1 MINEI
6 ITKKFDDPQDYIEF
20 SHIQDD
26 IHADVLKT
34 GSPGYLLFL
43 EYKDIFTIGR
53 FAKNIDAKVDF
64 IKSSRG
70 GDITFHG
77 IGQLIIYPILNIK
90 SLGISLREYIDL
102 MHNFLINFLNSKNI
116 SATRNKKGPG
126 LWVDNHK
133 ISFLGIA
140 VKKGITLHGISIN
153 INCNLENFKLIN
165 PCGDSNINVGNLR
178 NLQNIK
184 KEVLIEELENFFKKE
199 LSLYIS

>member
-20 SHIQDD
+20 SHIQDH

-133 ISFLGIA
+133 ISFLGVA

-165 PCGDSNINVGNLR
+165 PWGDANINVVNLR

-199 LSLYIS
+199 LSHYIS